1 MLHLLKAPRWLVR
14 LYLITLMGYVF
25 IYSSAGQERAIPEV
39 NVSISQGNLLEA
51 VYALNQS
58 SEFQVF
64 ADSTFA
70 SVPVS
75 QYTFVR
81 APVDSVLNVL
91 LSETEYSFVSYRNYV
106 FVIAPRSAIG
116 ENRSTAYYQALEE
129 SIEVQDEDLIAGLV
143 IGSVD
148 QVESGGRTVM
158 RGSII
163 DGEDQT
169 PVIGATIMIKEL
181 QQGSASDEDGRFEIQ
196 LAPGNYTMAVRY
208 VGYRNRDIP
217 ITVISSGNAEITL
230 EKSSILLD
238 EVLVQ
243 AKARDENVSAVQAGV
258 SRVSTKEIEKLPS
271 FLGEVDIIKSLLL
284 QPGVSTIGEGS
295 GGFHVRGG
303 NIDQNLIMIDE
314 GILFNPSHALGFF
327 SAFNSDIL
335 SDALLF
341 KGNVPAKY
349 GGRLASVLDLNVRD
363 GNFEKLR
370 LKGGVGPVSSRFSI
384 EGPLVENKT
393 SALFAVRSSY
403 SDWVLRRINVPEIRE
418 SSVFFYDAN
427 LRLVHRFNDKN
438 NVAVAAYASED
449 RFTYADQF
457 GFDYNTLML
466 QGTYRKVFGQK
477 VLSTLSTIWS
487 RYESEQLD
495 LEGGDASR
503 LKLTNQY
510 LKVKENIGYNGD
522 GFSADFGV
530 SSILYLIKPGEL
542 EPSGSLSIIRPK
554 SLLQEEGL
562 ESALYANIE
571 IELSTRISMSGG
583 LRLSLYQF
591 FGPREMFLYA
601 NPDQPSVDN
610 ILEKTTL
617 RDNVIHSEQNLE
629 PRISARYRIDAGSSV
644 KLGYART
651 SQYLNQISNNET
663 PTPTSLW
670 QLTNQYISPHL
681 AHNFTI
687 GYFRNF
693 NENLWITSF
702 EAFYRDI
709 DRLFDYRDFADLI
722 VNDHIETELVKG
734 VGRAYGIE
742 LGIKKQIGTLN
753 GWLNYTY
760 SRSERRI
767 IGINQGEWYP
777 ANFDKPHDL
786 SLVCNLQINRRNQIS
801 INFNYSTGRPI
812 TVPVDRHVLEG
823 RFGILNYSTRNA
835 YRIPDY
841 HRLDLSYTLGQ
852 GFRRSKKFKTSWTF
866 SVYNLYSRRNA
877 FSVFLQ
883 QRSRFEPQ
891 VKRLSV
897 LGSAFPSLTFN
908 FELL

>member
-1 MLHLLKAPRWLVR
+1 M
-14 LYLITLMGYVF
+14 
-25 IYSSAGQERAIPEV
+25 PEV
-39 NVSISQGNLLEA
+39 SVTIPRGDLLDA
-51 VYALNQS
+51 VNELNKAND
-58 SEFQVF
+58 FQIF
-64 ADSTFA
+64 ADSTVE
-70 SVPVS
+70 SVPVDG
-75 QYTFVR
+75 YDFVST
-81 APVDSVLNVL
+81 PMDSVLIVL
-91 LSETEYSFVSYRNYV
+91 LAETEYSFVSYRNYV
-106 FVIAPRSAIG
+106 FVIAPSAIIG
-116 ENRSTAYYQALEE
+116 EDRSTAYYQALEE
-129 SIEVQDEDLIAGLV
+129 SLEVQDESLSAGLV

-148 QVESGGRTVM
+148 QVESGGRTVI
-158 RGSII
+158 RGSVV
-163 DGEDQT
+163 DGEDQA
-169 PVIGATIMIKEL
+169 PVIGATIMIEEL
-181 QQGSASDEDGRFEIQ
+181 QRGAASDEEGKFEIQ
-196 LAPGNYTMAVRY
+196 LEPGNYTLAVQY

-217 ITVISSGNAEITL
+217 ITVISSGSAEISL

-238 EVLVQ
+238 EVIVQ

-314 GILFNPSHALGFF
+314 GIIFNPSHALGFF
-327 SAFNSDIL
+327 SAFNADIL

-341 KGNVPAKY
+341 KGNVPARY

-363 GNFEKLR
+363 GNFQELR
-370 LKGGVGPVSSRFSI
+370 LKGGIGPVSSRLSL

-393 SALFAVRSSY
+393 SALFAFRSSY
-403 SDWVLRRINVPEIRE
+403 SDWVLRRINVPEIKQ
-418 SSVFFYDAN
+418 SSVFFYDTN
-427 LRLVHRFNDKN
+427 LRVVHRFNEGN
-438 NVAVAAYASED
+438 NVALALYSSED

-466 QGTYRKVFGQK
+466 QGTYRKVFGEK
-477 VLSTLSTIWS
+477 LLSTLSAVWS
-487 RYESEQLD
+487 RYQSEQLD
-495 LEGGDASR
+495 LEGSDASR
-503 LKLTNQY
+503 LNIANQY
-510 LKVKENIGYNGD
+510 FKLKENISYNGQ
-522 GFSADFGV
+522 GFTADAGI
-530 SSILYLIKPGEL
+530 SSILYLIEPGQI
-542 EPSGSLSIIRPK
+542 EPNGPLSIVRSE
-554 SLLQEEGL
+554 SLNSEEAL
-562 ESALYANIE
+562 ETALYANVE
-571 IELSTRISMSGG
+571 VELSTRISVSGG

-591 FGPREMFLYA
+591 FGPRDMFVYSD
-601 NPDQPSVDN
+601 PESPSVEN
-610 ILEKTTL
+610 ILERTTF
-617 RDNVIHSEQNLE
+617 DENIIHSEQNLE
-629 PRISARYRIDAGSSV
+629 PRISARYRINVGSSI

-681 AHNFTI
+681 AHNLTL

-693 NENLWITSF
+693 NENLWITSL
-702 EAFYRDI
+702 ETFYRDI
-709 DRLFDYRDFADLI
+709 DQLFDYRDFADLI
-722 VNDHIETELVKG
+722 VNDHLETELVAG
-734 VGRAYGIE
+734 IGRAYGVE

-760 SRSERRI
+760 SKSERKISDVNR
-767 IGINQGEWYP
+767 GEWYP
-777 ANFDKPHDL
+777 ANYDKPHDL

-801 INFNYSTGRPI
+801 FNFNYSTGRPI
-812 TVPVDRHVLEG
+812 TVPVDRHVLES
-823 RFGILNYSTRNA
+823 RFGVLNYSTRNA

-841 HRLDLSYTLGQ
+841 HRLDISYTLGQ

-891 VKRLSV
+891 IKRLSV